1 MSLTCAIHAPYK
13 AQELLKIT
21 VFHVFFYVFQM
32 SALNASLRQSAPTL
46 LQFGANFGRLCHQL
60 VPTSAK
66 VGPKLPQVGPK
77 FAQVADFW
85 VQNEPWDAQVAD
97 LGGQNGPWDQVKGCE
112 DAPGMHQGCT
122 RDAPRMHQ
130 GCTRDAPGMHLDPKM
145 HKVTPQWPQSKPKVT
160 PK

>member
-1 MSLTCAIHAPYK
+1 
-13 AQELLKIT
+13 
-21 VFHVFFYVFQM
+21 M

-85 VQNEPWDAQVAD
+85 VQNEPWDAQIAV

-122 RDAPRMHQ
+122 E
-130 GCTRDAPGMHLDPKM
+130 DAPGG
-145 HKVTPQWPQSKPKVT
+145 TET
-160 PK
+160 PKCTK

>member
-1 MSLTCAIHAPYK
+1 MFFRCRPSMSI
-13 AQELLKIT
+13 
-21 VFHVFFYVFQM
+21 
-32 SALNASLRQSAPTL
+32 LRQSAPTL

-77 FAQVADFW
+77 FAQVADFG
-85 VQNEPWDAQVAD
+85 VQNGHWEAQVAD
-97 LGGQNGPWDQVKGCE
+97 LEVQNGPWDQVNGCE
-112 DAPGMHQGCT
+112 AAPRRHRGGTEEAPRRHRGCT
-122 RDAPRMHQ
+122 KEPPRRH
-130 GCTRDAPGMHLDPKM
+130 RDPKV